1 MYDIF
6 IFILCILVVCVI
18 IFPEKTSDIE
28 CYPIHTSTHPDTSV
42 QNKPDNSIDD
52 TVGTFSQILN
62 SENTAQVIGYIREP
76 RAGGSV
82 NALKAT
88 ILDTEPFIIYAN
100 KKYT

>member
-28 CYPIHTSTHPDTSV
+28 CYPIHTSTHPDTSSI
-42 QNKPDNSIDD
+42 KPDNSIDTKID
-52 TVGTFSQILN
+52 TFSQNLN

-76 RAGGSV
+76 HAGGPV
-82 NALKAT
+82 NVLKAT
-88 ILDTEPFIIYAN
+88 ILDTEPFIIYTN
-100 KKYT
+100 KKCT